1 LQSSSVVFQP
11 GGSDVHNSEGK
22 ILHNKSIERKA
33 LDQTELARSRHKWLN
48 VDRSLVMY
56 AIRRVDDALKAAGL
70 ADKFEPGAILGIE
83 GMRAMRSEHPVR
95 VSVL

>member
-1 LQSSSVVFQP
+1 MF
-11 GGSDVHNSEGK
+11 EC
-22 ILHNKSIERKA
+22 
-33 LDQTELARSRHKWLN
+33 RSA
-48 VDRSLVMY
+48 LVMY
-56 AIRRVDDALKAAGL
+56 AVRRVDDALKAAGL